1 MQSMNNVFVDSYI
14 DGVNKVRESEGQY
27 VFILEA
33 PMNNYISDRQPCNT
47 FKIGKNFHSID
58 YGIALPLGSPLKL
71 VINSGFNTFFL
82 NFQILLTLFYR
93 KPLNEAIVKMKE
105 RGDITNLENKWWWE
119 RSQCKLYDLKVCLKL
134 GHNSFHQLFKYF
146 RNCRIQTLL

>member
-1 MQSMNNVFVDSYI
+1 MWERMQSMNNVFVDSYT

-58 YGIALPLGSPLKL
+58 YGIALPLGSPLK
-71 VINSGFNTFFL
+71 
-82 NFQILLTLFYR
+82 
-93 KPLNEAIVKMKE
+93 
-105 RGDITNLENKWWWE
+105 
-119 RSQCKLYDLKVCLKL
+119 
-134 GHNSFHQLFKYF
+134 
-146 RNCRIQTLL
+146 